1 MMLQYLFWLTI
12 GIVLYTYGIYLLLL
26 WILCLKR
33 KKSNSPE
40 TNISQIP
47 EVTIV
52 IAAYNEEKYIL
63 EKYQN
68 TLTLNYP
75 SGKLFQLWVD
85 DGSTDST
92 KKMLNN
98 LNGITFISNPE
109 RLGKAQSINNAMKLV
124 KTPFTVFTDAN
135 TFLSQNS
142 IIDLIKHFENPEVGC
157 VAGQK
162 KIMWSDS
169 DALASKGEGLYWRFE
184 SFVKMAES
192 CSGSTLSGTGE
203 LYAIRTSLFKLLP
216 TNTILDDFEVS
227 ANIIK
232 HGYKVKYENGAV
244 ASETGSLTVKDEKK
258 RKVRIAAGCFQ
269 ALRRHISLLNPF
281 NNTEVAF
288 KFFSHKLLRWV
299 LVPPA
304 IVAAPFLN
312 AAILL
317 LYPNSSIIYL
327 ISMLTIAFIYLL
339 VVVGYLFQNCSNV
352 NPMVTFPYY
361 GFMMNITMLKGLI
374 YFLTGKQTQ
383 IWEKVNRKADI

>member
-1 MMLQYLFWLTI
+1 MLHFLFWLTI
-12 GIVLYTYGIYLLLL
+12 GIVLYTYCIYLLVL
-26 WILCLKR
+26 WILCVKR
-33 KKSNSPE
+33 KKNNSPAN
-40 TNISQIP
+40 NISQLP

-52 IAAYNEEKYIL
+52 IAAHNEGKYIL
-63 EKYQN
+63 AKYQN
-68 TLTLNYP
+68 TLALNYP

-92 KKMLNN
+92 HEMLSN

-142 IIDLIKHFENPEVGC
+142 IIDLIKHLENPEVGC

-162 KIMWSDS
+162 KILWSHS

-203 LYAIRTSLFKLLP
+203 LYAIRTNLFSP
-216 TNTILDDFEVS
+216 IPINTILDDFEIS
-227 ANIIK
+227 ASIIK
-232 HGYKVKYENGAV
+232 QGYKVKYDNGAV
-244 ASETGSLTVKDEKK
+244 ASETGSLTVEDEKK

-269 ALRRHISLLNPF
+269 ALGRHAYLLNPF
-281 NNTEVAF
+281 KNTEVAF

-304 IVAAPFLN
+304 IVGAPFLN

-317 LYPNSSIIYL
+317 LYPDSSIIYL
-327 ISMLTIAFIYLL
+327 ASMLTITFFYLL
-339 VVVGYLFQNCSNV
+339 VAIGYLFRNRSNV
-352 NPMVTFPYY
+352 HPMVTFPYY

-374 YFLTGKQTQ
+374 IFLTGKQTH
-383 IWEKVNRKADI
+383 IWEKANRKADI